1 MRLTVDVIADA
12 NLAIFN
18 KVHGI
23 CSSRSGIGWAGSCN
37 LICRSDN
44 ERVRLNRSTRSGR
57 RNVLGDGDGGGD
69 GGGGSGSEVGFMT
82 LNSYDSVTGKPESK
96 VISEH
101 ALHM

>member
-1 MRLTVDVIADA
+1 
-12 NLAIFN
+12 
-18 KVHGI
+18 
-23 CSSRSGIGWAGSCN
+23 
-37 LICRSDN
+37 
-44 ERVRLNRSTRSGR
+44 
-57 RNVLGDGDGGGD
+57 VLGDGDGGGD